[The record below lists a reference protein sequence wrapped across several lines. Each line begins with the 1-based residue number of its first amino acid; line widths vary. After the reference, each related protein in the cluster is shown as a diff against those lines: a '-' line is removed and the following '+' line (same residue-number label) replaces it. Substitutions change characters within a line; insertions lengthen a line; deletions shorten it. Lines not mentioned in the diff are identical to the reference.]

1 MSNRRSITVAVEM
14 HRVVR
19 LSWHAH
25 PVRAW
30 CGGCTADSPMAT
42 REVAALLAGIGRRG
56 ARDGIEPSPVHT
68 FEMPDGTVGICIG
81 SLGLD
86 STE

>member
-1 MSNRRSITVAVEM
+1 
-14 HRVVR
+14 
-19 LSWHAH
+19 
-25 PVRAW
+25 
-30 CGGCTADSPMAT
+30 MAT